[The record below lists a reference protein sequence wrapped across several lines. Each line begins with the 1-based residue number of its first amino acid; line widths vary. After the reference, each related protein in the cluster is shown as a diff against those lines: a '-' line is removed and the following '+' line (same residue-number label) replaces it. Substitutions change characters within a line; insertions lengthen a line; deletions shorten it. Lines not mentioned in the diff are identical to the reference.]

1 MSIYALQRTSKNTRG
16 HIPYTWFRV
25 FMFRRLETFLESCDG
40 VCPEGNQCWEI
51 SVFVTLKNN
60 ITQILYS
67 SSAFVHR
74 KVLAIKTLDFHLQP
88 IVDQCQ

>member
-1 MSIYALQRTSKNTRG
+1 MS
-16 HIPYTWFRV
+16 
-25 FMFRRLETFLESCDG
+25 
-40 VCPEGNQCWEI
+40 NQCREI

-67 SSAFVHR
+67 SSALVHR
-74 KVLAIKTLDFHLQP
+74 KVLAIKTLDFHLQH